1 MPQFPEIKLYI
12 KKLLWYSLV
21 KNVEETRQA
30 GMSET
35 SFRVVETETR
45 TKYVYSIDDDGVD
58 DEI

>member
-1 MPQFPEIKLYI
+1 MHTATTHQ
-12 KKLLWYSLV
+12 
-21 KNVEETRQA
+21 NT